1 MDKSNY
7 FTSIQNNQIFSNSW
21 LFIIP
26 LDLSSCSYIHN
37 NCDENENNLNE
48 NNINNFVKFLPKNLI
63 NMLFVD
69 DSNFQKKESS
79 SNNVNNNIVN
89 NNFGFKQQIL
99 SQKKERKTN
108 EFVSNNN
115 LKSVNNY
122 NINIYNPNINFVNIY
137 YSPYINKLNNPINF
151 SKFGNVAYPNLK
163 LKEKLE
169 SNEKNSNYMNSNQSV
184 NKSIYINN
192 RNSSFNNNYVNN
204 IEIQASNNNIIIKN
218 KDYTEQKEVRKQKTK
233 KKKKP
238 TDEYTIE
245 VFGRLGW
252 ICEYCINFNYKSRK
266 KCNRCKKPKVAI
278 KKEKLLDENGIN
290 IINTLING
298 NHKEDWN
305 CSYCRNINYSFR
317 TICNRCQNP
326 KEKENNKFELSN

>member
-99 SQKKERKTN
+99 SQKKERKIN

-163 LKEKLE
+163 IKEKLE

-184 NKSIYINN
+184 NKSIYINLI
-192 RNSSFNNNYVNN
+192 
-204 IEIQASNNNIIIKN
+204 IEIVVLIIIMSIILKF
-218 KDYTEQKEVRKQKTK
+218 KHQIIILLLKIKITQSK
-233 KKKKP
+233 KK
-238 TDEYTIE
+238 
-245 VFGRLGW
+245 
-252 ICEYCINFNYKSRK
+252 
-266 KCNRCKKPKVAI
+266 
-278 KKEKLLDENGIN
+278 
-290 IINTLING
+290 
-298 NHKEDWN
+298 
-305 CSYCRNINYSFR
+305 
-317 TICNRCQNP
+317 
-326 KEKENNKFELSN
+326 

>member
-1 MDKSNY
+1 
-7 FTSIQNNQIFSNSW
+7 
-21 LFIIP
+21 
-26 LDLSSCSYIHN
+26 
-37 NCDENENNLNE
+37 
-48 NNINNFVKFLPKNLI
+48 
-63 NMLFVD
+63 
-69 DSNFQKKESS
+69 
-79 SNNVNNNIVN
+79 
-89 NNFGFKQQIL
+89 
-99 SQKKERKTN
+99 
-108 EFVSNNN
+108 
-115 LKSVNNY
+115 
-122 NINIYNPNINFVNIY
+122 
-137 YSPYINKLNNPINF
+137 
-151 SKFGNVAYPNLK
+151 
-163 LKEKLE
+163 
-169 SNEKNSNYMNSNQSV
+169 MNSNQSV

-218 KDYTEQKEVRKQKTK
+218 KDYTEQKEGKKQKTK

-266 KCNRCKKPKVAI
+266 KCNRCKKLKSAI

-305 CSYCRNINYSFR
+305 CAYCRNINYSFR
-317 TICNRCQNP
+317 TICNICQNP

>member
-184 NKSIYINN
+184 NKS
-192 RNSSFNNNYVNN
+192 
-204 IEIQASNNNIIIKN
+204 EIQASNNNIIIKN
-218 KDYTEQKEVRKQKTK
+218 KDYTEQKEVKKQKTK

-266 KCNRCKKPKVAI
+266 KCNRCKKLKAAI